1 MRPIRSRLA
10 RALAI
15 ATFVT
20 FSLQVS
26 VALADDPVVSDP
38 TAPDPVA
45 EPAVADPIAEPAVAD
60 PIAEPAAPAAEP
72 APAPESVP
80 EDPGFG
86 DELPGLPESPG
97 DIVPT
102 TPEDPGFGG

>member
-10 RALAI
+10 RALAV
-15 ATFVT
+15 AALLT

-45 EPAVADPIAEPAVAD
+45 EPAAPDPVV
-60 PIAEPAAPAAEP
+60 EP
-72 APAPESVP
+72 APAPVPDVP

-97 DIVPT
+97 DLVPT

>member
-15 ATFVT
+15 ATFVM

-38 TAPDPVA
+38 TAPDPIG
-45 EPAVADPIAEPAVAD
+45 EPAVADPV
-60 PIAEPAAPAAEP
+60 AEPAAPAAEP
-72 APAPESVP
+72 PPVPDSVP

-86 DELPGLPESPG
+86 DEVPGLPESPG

>member
-10 RALAI
+10 RALTLA
-15 ATFVT
+15 FLLT

-26 VALADDPVVSDP
+26 VALADDPVVPDP
-38 TAPDPVA
+38 TAPP
-45 EPAVADPIAEPAVAD
+45 
-60 PIAEPAAPAAEP
+60 AEP
-72 APAPESVP
+72 APAPPTVP

-86 DELPGLPESPG
+86 GGTLPGVPENPSGP
-97 DIVPT
+97 VPT

>member
-1 MRPIRSRLA
+1 MRRIRSRLA
-10 RALAI
+10 RALALG
-15 ATFVT
+15 ALLS

-45 EPAVADPIAEPAVAD
+45 EPA
-60 PIAEPAAPAAEP
+60 APVAEP
-72 APAPESVP
+72 APAPASVP

-86 DELPGLPESPG
+86 GELPGLPESPG
-97 DIVPT
+97 DLVPT

>member
-1 MRPIRSRLA
+1 MRRIRSRLA
-10 RALAI
+10 RALAL
-15 ATFVT
+15 AALLS

-45 EPAVADPIAEPAVAD
+45 EPAAPDPVAA
-60 PIAEPAAPAAEP
+60 PAAPAAEATP
-72 APAPESVP
+72 VPDVP

-86 DELPGLPESPG
+86 DELPGLPESPV
-97 DIVPT
+97 DLVPT

>member
-10 RALAI
+10 RALAL
-15 ATFVT
+15 AFLLT

-26 VALADDPVVSDP
+26 VALADDPVVADP
-38 TAPDPVA
+38 TAP
-45 EPAVADPIAEPAVAD
+45 PAD
-60 PIAEPAAPAAEP
+60 P
-72 APAPESVP
+72 APAPTVVP

-86 DELPGLPESPG
+86 GGGIPGLPENPG
-97 DIVPT
+97 GLVPT